1 MSNFSEK
8 LKECRLKKGLTQKQA
23 AEIFNVNPRHWQA
36 YEGGD
41 RTPTFEGLI
50 AIADFFDVSLD
61 YLVGRSDNPKRQ

>member
-50 AIADFFDVSLD
+50 AIADFLT
-61 YLVGRSDNPKRQ
+61 